1 MTTAVTLFPRTAV
14 ASRLTDRTDHA
25 RTAYAHRLH
34 DADLS
39 HPGLY
44 DLIVATGKLGIEE
57 VADVVTAFLAIT
69 RLQGATL
76 SPEGSAGLF
85 GEGEAADTSLSNGLL
100 SPLRSGPSCARLR
113 VGLLY

>member
-1 MTTAVTLFPRTAV
+1 L
-14 ASRLTDRTDHA
+14 RLIDRADHA
-25 RTAYAHRLH
+25 KAAYAHRLH

-44 DLIVATGKLGIEE
+44 DLIVATDKLGIED

-76 SPEGSAGLF
+76 SPEGSAGSF
-85 GEGEAADTSLSNGLL
+85 GEGEAADTADGHFRQRPTADRRFLHHPPRIYRAEVEG
-100 SPLRSGPSCARLR
+100 ARTR
-113 VGLLY
+113 N